1 MAGKKY
7 NVRFTQGVAIRR
19 RDVHAFDDKP
29 KPVKKKEEVILRD
42 KAGAPVDGQGR
53 YIGPRAFE
61 NGLRYFWRSR
71 TQPEQ

>member
-19 RDVHAFDDKP
+19 RDVHAFDAKP
-29 KPVKKKEEVILRD
+29 KPVKKKQEVILRD
-42 KAGAPVDGQGR
+42 KAGAAVDGQGR
-53 YIGPRAFE
+53 FIGDRAFE
-61 NGLRYFWRSR
+61 NGLKYFWRSR

>member
-19 RDVHAFDDKP
+19 RDVHAFDAKP

-42 KAGAPVDGQGR
+42 KAGAAVDGQGR
-53 YIGPRAFE
+53 YIGPHAFE
-61 NGLRYFWRSR
+61 NGYKYFWRSR

>member
-19 RDVHAFDDKP
+19 KDVHAFDSKP

-53 YIGPRAFE
+53 FIGPRAFE

>member
-19 RDVHAFDDKP
+19 KDVHAFDSKP
-29 KPVKKKEEVILRD
+29 KPVKKEEEVIIRD

-53 YIGPRAFE
+53 FIGKHAVE

>member
-19 RDVHAFDDKP
+19 KDVYKFDAKP

-53 YIGPRAFE
+53 FIGDRAFE
-61 NGLRYFWRSR
+61 NGLKHFWKSR
-71 TQPEQ
+71 TEPEQ